1 MSGTRFGLT
10 RLVFGVVPL
19 MFAFLLSAFIAPGAD
34 AAARPNACTL
44 QLFSSATFTI
54 TGYGGPWGT
63 VTLDKY
69 LDGCGN
75 EQGVLYANIYNATI
89 TGGDVLMS
97 GVVQVNNSS
106 DLSYLATP
114 VEYVGSGSGPVV
126 CGGISVG
133 AYETGGGG
141 GGCTP
146 N

>member
-19 MFAFLLSAFIAPGAD
+19 VLAFLLSAFVVPGA
-34 AAARPNACTL
+34 AAQTNACAL
-44 QLFSSATFTI
+44 QLVSSATFPI

-63 VTLDKY
+63 VTLSKY

-75 EQGVLYANIYNATI
+75 EQGVLSANVYNATI
-89 TGGDVLMS
+89 TGGAVSIS
-97 GVVQVNNSS
+97 GVIQVNNSS
-106 DLSYLATP
+106 DSSYLATP